1 VSEHKYVETISS
13 EFDRE
18 FSVNT
23 QQLLSFIKATQ
34 IEAYEFIQQKG
45 ERSFLVRLDEKLKSD
60 GVIEVLRKGVKH
72 FDKTIQFFYRK
83 PSSNYNPKDL
93 ANYNANIFSVTQ
105 ELVYSLENTNRLDLT
120 VFVNGIPVINY

>member
-1 VSEHKYVETISS
+1 MAFQFTDTSEIGFQKFITNYLVSEHKYVETISS

-60 GVIEVLRKGVKH
+60 GVMK
-72 FDKTIQFFYRK
+72 F
-83 PSSNYNPKDL
+83 
-93 ANYNANIFSVTQ
+93 TQ
-105 ELVYSLENTNRLDLT
+105 RCQA
-120 VFVNGIPVINY
+120 F